1 MNRNLLPVVLM
12 TFVAMALLG
21 CGTDKAA
28 PSIPTINV
36 QLNWYPESEH
46 GGVFQAQAED
56 LYTKSGLNVVIKPG
70 GPSTPIVGELQL
82 GRSQFAIANADD
94 VVLYR
99 RSGADI
105 VALAAI
111 VQNHPRCILVREE
124 SGVTSLDKLA
134 GMTLQREAGQSFVEF
149 MRKKGLLE
157 GVQEVPYLGTVTSL
171 VADPKIAIQAY
182 LFSEPLQAE
191 QAGAKVRA
199 LMVSELGWNPYSSLL
214 VTTGDMIRNQ
224 PAQVQTMVDATLD
237 GWRSYITN
245 PEAGNEL
252 ILKANKHGLTS
263 DTLKY
268 GVTKLRELALPD
280 GMAIDQV
287 GIMTDERWTTLIQQ
301 MDDLDP
307 AAAGKVKASDCYT
320 LEFLNK

>member
-1 MNRNLLPVVLM
+1 MHRNLLLVVLM
-12 TFVAMALLG
+12 SFAVIAMPG
-21 CGTDKAA
+21 CGSNEIT
-28 PSIPTINV
+28 PSIPAINV

-46 GGVFQAQAED
+46 GGVFQAQAEG
-56 LYTKSGLNVVIKPG
+56 LYKKSGLNVVIKPG

-105 VALAAI
+105 VALAAV

-191 QAGAKVRA
+191 QAGAKVRP

-224 PAQVQTMVDATLD
+224 PAQVQTMVDATLA
-237 GWRSYITN
+237 GWRSYMID
-245 PEAGNEL
+245 PKPANEL

-263 DTLKY
+263 ETLQY
-268 GVTKLRELALPD
+268 GVTKLRELALPNE
-280 GMAIDQV
+280 MSIDQV
-287 GIMTDERWTTLIQQ
+287 GRMADDRWATLIQQ

-320 LEFLNK
+320 LEFLK

>member
-1 MNRNLLPVVLM
+1 
-12 TFVAMALLG
+12 
-21 CGTDKAA
+21 
-28 PSIPTINV
+28 
-36 QLNWYPESEH
+36 
-46 GGVFQAQAED
+46 
-56 LYTKSGLNVVIKPG
+56 
-70 GPSTPIVGELQL
+70 
-82 GRSQFAIANADD
+82 
-94 VVLYR
+94 
-99 RSGADI
+99 
-105 VALAAI
+105 
-111 VQNHPRCILVREE
+111 
-124 SGVTSLDKLA
+124 
-134 GMTLQREAGQSFVEF
+134 MTLQREAGQSFVEL

-224 PAQVQTMVDATLD
+224 PAQVQTMVDVTLA

-268 GVTKLRELALPD
+268 GVTKLRELAMPND
-280 GMAIDQV
+280 MSIDQV
-287 GIMTDERWTTLIQQ
+287 GVMTDERWTTLIQQ

-320 LEFLNK
+320 LEFLKK